1 MRYLIFVVLMFLLC
15 GCVPGAY
22 VMAHLEGIA
31 ATGTVLGV
39 AAAATGV
46 ISGVANDVV
55 SIEAAKKAV
64 KGD

>member
-1 MRYLIFVVLMFLLC
+1 MRYMSFIPLMFLLC

-39 AAAATGV
+39 AAAGTGV
-46 ISGVANDVV
+46 VSGVANDVV
-55 SIEAAKKAV
+55 AVEAAKKAL
-64 KGD
+64 KE